1 MSKSKM
7 KSSSE
12 KLECKYCEYY
22 TRKKVKL
29 WNHMRRCS
37 AKKSLKK
44 CEICGHR
51 TSDWQIHM
59 YRHLKVPKLQVARL
73 PEVKSRLIEA
83 HETLKNKENK
93 LKCSQCNFAAISRS
107 RLVAHETLKHKEN
120 KLGKWIVK
128 LDDSI
133 IKEERKAAKK
143 WSKML
148 KKTSLLKKH
157 QD

>member
-1 MSKSKM
+1 M
-7 KSSSE
+7 
-12 KLECKYCEYY
+12 
-22 TRKKVKL
+22 

-37 AKKSLKK
+37 AKKALKK

-73 PEVKSRLIEA
+73 PEVKSLV
-83 HETLKNKENK
+83 ET
-93 LKCSQCNFAAISRS
+93 
-107 RLVAHETLKHKEN
+107 HETLKHKEN

>member
-22 TRKKVKL
+22 TRKREKL

-37 AKKSLKK
+37 AKKHLKN
-44 CEICGHR
+44 CEICGIR

-59 YRHLKVPKLQVARL
+59 YRHLKVPKLEVQRL
-73 PEVKSRLIEA
+73 QEAKSI
-83 HETLKNKENK
+83 
-93 LKCSQCNFAAISRS
+93 KCSQCNFIAISKP
-107 RLVAHETLKHKEN
+107 RLVAHETLEHKEN
-120 KLGKWIVK
+120 KPGKWIVK

-133 IKEERKAAKK
+133 IKEERKAAKWRK
-143 WSKML
+143 AIEEASRLEIVRK
-148 KKTSLLKKH
+148 SV
-157 QD
+157 Q